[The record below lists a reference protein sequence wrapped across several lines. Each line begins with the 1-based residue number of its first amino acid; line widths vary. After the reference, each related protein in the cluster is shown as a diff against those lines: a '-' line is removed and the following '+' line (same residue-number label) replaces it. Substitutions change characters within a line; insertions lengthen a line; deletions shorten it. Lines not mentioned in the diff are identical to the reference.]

1 MNLAERNLVLTGFM
15 GTGKTTVGRGVAQR
29 LGRPFVDMD
38 AVIAERAGRTI
49 PEIFRELGEGAFRQL
64 ERALCEE
71 LAARQGLVIATG
83 GGALVDPL
91 NRDALA
97 RSGILICLDCA
108 ASGLVQRLR
117 GAEDRPMLWGDD
129 PERRLDELLA
139 ARQAAY
145 ARIPHHLDTTDLA
158 LEAVI
163 EAVVARYGR
172 QPTHWQVKTPM
183 GTYRVHLAPAGL
195 DALGPLLREA
205 GFRTQMAVVSD
216 EHVAPLY
223 GGRVVESLEH
233 QGIPATLITLPA
245 GEAHK
250 TLATV
255 AMLYDR
261 FAEAELDRSGAVVA
275 LGGGVIT
282 DMAGFAAATYMR
294 GVALVQAP
302 TSLLGM
308 VDASVGGK
316 VAVDHPRG
324 KNLVGAFVQP
334 LMVMLDPLCLGT
346 LPEIE
351 RRAGM
356 AEVIKHGIIGDPDLF
371 AALEQGSEPDM
382 GWLLQRQLQ
391 VKIDVVEE
399 DPYERGRRVVLN
411 LGHTFAHAYELL
423 SDYRLHHGLAVAL
436 GMVAAAHLAELR
448 GLCAPETRARIVA
461 TLEHHGLPTRYDAH
475 PPETVYAAMGM
486 DKKRQGRRLRFI
498 LPRAIGEVTVDG
510 DVPKEQVLAA
520 IERSRA

>member
-1 MNLAERNLVLTGFM
+1 MIRIGI
-15 GTGKTTVGRGVAQR
+15 VGC
-29 LGRPFVDMD
+29 GR
-38 AVIAERAGRTI
+38 I
-49 PEIFRELGEGAFRQL
+49 
-64 ERALCEE
+64 
-71 LAARQGLVIATG
+71 LAAH
-83 GGALVDPL
+83 
-91 NRDALA
+91 
-97 RSGILICLDCA
+97 
-108 ASGLVQRLR
+108 LR
-117 GAEDRPMLWGDD
+117 G
-129 PERRLDELLA
+129 
-139 ARQAAY
+139 
-145 ARIPHHLDTTDLA
+145 
-158 LEAVI
+158 
-163 EAVVARYGR
+163 
-172 QPTHWQVKTPM
+172 
-183 GTYRVHLAPAGL
+183 YR
-195 DALGPLLREA
+195 LLREA
-205 GFRTQMAVVSD
+205 GIRTRVAVVSD

-223 GGRVVESLEH
+223 GGRVIESLER
-233 QGIPATLITLPA
+233 QGIAATLIALPA

-255 AMLYDR
+255 ATLYDR
-261 FAEAELDRSGAVVA
+261 FVEAGLDRSGAVVA

-294 GVALVQAP
+294 GVALVPAP

-334 LMVMLDPLCLGT
+334 LLVMLDPLCLDT

-356 AEVIKHGIIGDPDLF
+356 AEVIKHGVIGDPELF
-371 AALEQGSEPDM
+371 AALEQGGAPDM

-436 GMVAAAHLAELR
+436 GMASAAHLAELR
-448 GLCAPETRARIVA
+448 GVCTPGTRARIIAV
-461 TLEHHGLPTRYDAH
+461 LERHGLPTHYDAH
-475 PPETVYAAMGM
+475 SPEAVYDAMSM
-486 DKKRQGRRLRFI
+486 DKKRQGSRLRFI
-498 LPRAIGEVTVDG
+498 LPRAIGEVIVDD
-510 DVPKEQVLAA
+510 DVPREQVLAA
-520 IERSRA
+520 IERSLA

>member
-15 GTGKTTVGRGVAQR
+15 GTGKTTVGRGVARR

-49 PEIFRELGEGAFRQL
+49 PEIFRELGEAAFR
-64 ERALCEE
+64 EMEHSLCQE

-97 RSGILICLDCA
+97 RTGILICLDCA
-108 ASGLVQRLR
+108 PSGLLKRLR
-117 GAEDRPMLWGDD
+117 GAKDRPMLWDAD
-129 PERRLDELLA
+129 PERRLSELLT

-145 ARIPHHLDTTDLA
+145 GCIPHHVDTTDLP

-163 EAVVARYGR
+163 EAVVDRYGR
-172 QPTHWQVKTPM
+172 EPTHWQVKTPT
-183 GTYRVHLAPAGL
+183 GSYPVYLAPAGL
-195 DALGPLLREA
+195 DALGSLLCEA
-205 GFRTQMAVVSD
+205 GIRTRVAVVSD

-223 GGRVVESLEH
+223 GGRVLESLKR
-233 QGIPATLITLPA
+233 QGITAILVTLPA
-245 GEAHK
+245 GEMHK
-250 TLATV
+250 TLTTV
-255 AMLYDR
+255 ATLYDR
-261 FAEAELDRSGAVVA
+261 FAEAGLDRSGAVVA

-294 GVALVQAP
+294 GVALVQVP
-302 TSLLGM
+302 TTLLGM

-324 KNLVGAFVQP
+324 KNLIGAFVQP
-334 LMVMLDPLCLGT
+334 LMVVLDPLCLDS
-346 LPEIE
+346 LPDIE

-356 AEVIKHGIIGDPDLF
+356 AEVIKHGIIGDPQLF
-371 AALEQGSEPDM
+371 AALEQGDAPAL

-411 LGHTFAHAYELL
+411 LGHTFAHAYETL
-423 SDYRLHHGLAVAL
+423 SDYRLHHGIAVAL

-448 GLCAPETRARIVA
+448 GLCTPETRARIVA
-461 TLEHHGLPTRYDAH
+461 TLERHGLPVHYDAY
-475 PPETVYAAMGM
+475 PPEAVYDAMGM
-486 DKKRQGRRLRFI
+486 DKKRQGSQLRFI
-498 LPRAIGEVTVDG
+498 LPRAIGEVIVDG

>member
-15 GTGKTTVGRGVAQR
+15 GAGKTTVGRGVAQR
-29 LGRPFVDMD
+29 LKRPFVDMD
-38 AVIAERAGRTI
+38 AVIAERAGRSI
-49 PEIFRELGEGAFRQL
+49 PDIFGQLGEGAFRQM

-71 LAARQGLVIATG
+71 LAACQGLVIATG
-83 GGALVDPL
+83 GGALVDPR
-91 NRDALA
+91 NRDVLA

-108 ASGLVQRLR
+108 VPGLLGRLR
-117 GAEDRPMLWGDD
+117 GSSDRPLLWGEA
-129 PERRLDELLA
+129 PERRLSELLA
-139 ARQAAY
+139 ARQSAY
-145 ARIPHHLDTTDLA
+145 SSIPHHVDTTDLN

-163 EAVVARYGR
+163 ATVAARYGGAPVEWR
-172 QPTHWQVKTPM
+172 VKTPT
-183 GTYRVHLAPAGL
+183 GDYPVYLVVAGL

-205 GFRTQMAVVSD
+205 GIRAQVAVVSD
-216 EHVAPLY
+216 EHVGPLY
-223 GGRVVESLEH
+223 GERVLEGLRR
-233 QGIPATLITLPA
+233 QGIGATLITLPA

-255 AMLYDR
+255 ARLYDR
-261 FAEAELDRSGAVVA
+261 FVEAGLDRSGAVVA
-275 LGGGVIT
+275 LGGGVVT

-324 KNLVGAFVQP
+324 KNLIGAFVQP
-334 LMVMLDPLCLGT
+334 LLVMLDPLCLDT

-356 AEVIKHGIIGDPDLF
+356 AEVIKHGVIGD
-371 AALEQGSEPDM
+371 AALFDALERDEAPDM

-399 DPYERGRRVVLN
+399 DPYERGRRVALN
-411 LGHTFAHAYELL
+411 LGHTFAHAYEVLA
-423 SDYRLHHGLAVAL
+423 DYDLHHGLAVSMGIAT
-436 GMVAAAHLAELR
+436 AAHLAELR
-448 GLCAPETRARIVA
+448 GVCSAETRERIVS
-461 TLEHHGLPTRYDAH
+461 TLARHGLPTRYDAH
-475 PPETVYAAMGM
+475 PAEAVFDAMAM
-486 DKKRQGRRLRFI
+486 DKKRQGSRLRFI
-498 LPRAIGEVTVDG
+498 LPRAIGEVIVDG
-510 DVPKEQVLAA
+510 DAPRELVLTA
-520 IERSRA
+520 IERSRL